1 LLTHFVTDLKQWTN
15 DCQPRGAN
23 KDLGRDLETVVR
35 KPGSKCIM
43 SPWDSYASLLT
54 APRTENLRG

>member
-43 SPWDSYASLLT
+43 SPWDSYASLL
-54 APRTENLRG
+54 